1 MKIKGVVCENRH
13 QRYTVRTKAGYTV
26 VDVVDG
32 ELQEHDTVTGHLED
46 HGQVFLTNH
55 TSEEIVEVDV
65 LAFHASPAAASALLH
80 GR

>member
-1 MKIKGVVCENRH
+1 MKIKGVVSKNLA
-13 QRYTVRTKAGYTV
+13 QRYMIRTAAGYTV

-32 ELQEHDTVTGHLED
+32 ELQEHDTVTGRLED

-55 TSEEIVEVDV
+55 DSEETVEVDV
-65 LAFHASPAAASALLH
+65 LAFHASPAAPSALLL